1 MQGRM
6 PGFRAWRV
14 FLLAM
19 LALVGAWGMM
29 AVGNERTAIV
39 LKFEGAVTPATSD
52 YIIRGIEN
60 AAESGAGM
68 VILEMDTPGGLDTSM
83 RHIIRAI
90 LDSPVPVATYVA
102 PTGARAASAGT
113 YILYASHVAAMAPST
128 HLGAATPVAIGGGGG
143 GMPFGGEEDAEEDGD
158 TTQSPGTAQEAK
170 AINDAVA
177 YIRGLAELR
186 GRNAD
191 WAERAVR
198 EAATLTASA
207 AQQENVIDFTA
218 TSPEDLLDK
227 AHGMTVQVGQS
238 EVVLDTRDLAIEV
251 VEPDWRTQLLA
262 IITNPNVALIFMLI
276 GVYGLIFEFM
286 NPGTLVPGTIGGISL
301 ILGLYSLAVLPINYA
316 GIGLLILGLLL
327 MVAEAFAP
335 SFGILGIGGAIAFV
349 IGAAILFDTDVP
361 GVEISWAV
369 IGGIAAASLILALI
383 IARLAMRSTR
393 SKVVSGREELI
404 GASAKVLD
412 WQGQKGHVFVHGE
425 RWNATAEQPMVP
437 GQAVRVVALN
447 GLTLEIDTNEAEQ
460 ASAGPG

>member
-1 MQGRM
+1 
-6 PGFRAWRV
+6 
-14 FLLAM
+14 M

-158 TTQSPGTAQEAK
+158 ATQLPGTAQEAK

-227 AHGMTVQVGQS
+227 AHGMTVQVGQT
-238 EVVLDTRDLAIEV
+238 EVVLETRDLAIEV

-437 GQAVRVVALN
+437 GQAVRVIALN